1 MIGLMDRCLGTSHFQ
16 LSKLSKSF
24 KNSTDN
30 QDNNLYVGACRRRC
44 LYLLYRLSILGP
56 IISISYLVSE
66 FCPVDDIVFVCFLE
80 FLNFDINA
88 TLICTMFKE
97 KCPPLA
103 LLKASTSFTFCQ
115 NTVMVINRQVF
126 ST

>member
-1 MIGLMDRCLGTSHFQ
+1 MIGLMDRCSGSSHFQ

-80 FLNFDINA
+80 FLNFDIDA
-88 TLICTMFKE
+88 TLHCIDLHNVQRKMPSPCLVESTYQ
-97 KCPPLA
+97 LH
-103 LLKASTSFTFCQ
+103 LLSRHGYCNK
-115 NTVMVINRQVF
+115 
-126 ST
+126 